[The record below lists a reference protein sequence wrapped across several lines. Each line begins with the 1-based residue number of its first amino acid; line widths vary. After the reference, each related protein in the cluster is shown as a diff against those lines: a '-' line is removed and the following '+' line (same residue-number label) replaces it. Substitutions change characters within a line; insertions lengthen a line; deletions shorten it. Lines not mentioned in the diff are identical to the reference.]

1 MRPDV
6 THVARASFRAIQR
19 ERVMLCTTRLL
30 TTTDGYTTTM
40 TMTTTTTTITITT
53 TTTTTTTT
61 TMIVEGEIDAKLP
74 TRILT
79 TINFDDIYETTMNNH
94 TMTTHGGNPWAQKIT
109 LGECDYRDIKG
120 NAYTTPHPRPRST

>member
-30 TTTDGYTTTM
+30 TTTDDYTTTM
-40 TMTTTTTTITITT
+40 TTTTTTTTTITITT
-53 TTTTTTTT
+53 TTTTTTT
-61 TMIVEGEIDAKLP
+61 MIIEGEIDAKLP

-79 TINFDDIYETTMNNH
+79 TINFDDIYTQH
-94 TMTTHGGNPWAQKIT
+94 QHS
-109 LGECDYRDIKG
+109 
-120 NAYTTPHPRPRST
+120 RPRSTWTTTTMANYVDVKV